1 MKRIEKYRKLILIL
15 SVLFLVAGLASCGKK
30 EEEKVFSSIEEL
42 NGRDMGCM
50 SGSIFDV
57 LIQEKFPDSQI
68 IYFGSRSEL
77 LLGLTSGKIDGFI
90 SDEPVA
96 MMMLSQNEA
105 VTYLDEAVGSVDY
118 GICFSDD
125 AKEIMVKFNE
135 YLAKVTSNGHIKE
148 LQEKWINPEGNTK
161 KKVELELTGENGTI
175 DCVTTPDAAPFS
187 FISNNI
193 FQGYEVELLNE
204 FCYEYGYDLKI
215 STVSFDALLTSVAM
229 NKYDVAFNGIY
240 ITEERAKSV
249 NFCTPTFQGR
259 DVVMIRN
266 GVVSENKDL
275 ITSIKDSFYRNFI
288 EEDRYKLLLSGALTT
303 LIISLFS
310 IIFGT
315 LGGLVIFML
324 GRSNDLF
331 RRFADRVQRLLA
343 KLPAVVLLML
353 LFYVVF
359 KSSSISAVVVSII
372 GFAFMFANT
381 FYGLLKTGVASV
393 DYGQS
398 EAAMALGYVDYIAF
412 FHIIL
417 PQALKTVSES
427 YVSEI
432 IALIKNTSIV
442 GYVSVNDVTRSS
454 DIIRGRTYDA
464 LFPLIVVAIIYYLLC
479 TILVALIRIPL
490 NAYIEK
496 KVRYNDQI

>member
-1 MKRIEKYRKLILIL
+1 MMNRKFIKIVVFLL
-15 SVLFLVAGLASCGKK
+15 SLLFLITGLSACGKN
-30 EEEKVFSSIEEL
+30 EEDQTIGSVEEL

-57 LIQEKFPDSQI
+57 LIQEQFPDSDI

-77 LLGLTSGKIDGFI
+77 LLGLTQGKIDGFV

-96 MMMLSQNEA
+96 MMMVKQNDQ
-105 VTYLDEAVGSVDY
+105 VTYLDEAVGSVEY

-125 AKEIMVKFNE
+125 SKEIMLEFNE
-135 YLAKVTSNGHIKE
+135 YLSEIITNGHIEE
-148 LQEKWINPEGNTK
+148 LRNKWINPDGAEQK
-161 KKVELELTGENGTI
+161 KEERQLDGHNGI
-175 DCVTTPDAAPFS
+175 IRCVTTPDAAPFS
-187 FISNNI
+187 FMSNNE
-193 FQGYEVELLNE
+193 FQGYEVELLTE
-204 FCYEYGYDLKI
+204 FCYEYGYEMEI
-215 STVSFDALLTSVAM
+215 SIVSFDALLTSVAM

-240 ITEERAKSV
+240 ITPERAKSV
-249 NFCTPTFQGR
+249 NFCTPTYEGR

-266 GVVSENKDL
+266 GNSAEKKDL
-275 ITSIKDSFYRNFI
+275 ITSIKDSFYKNFI

-303 LIISLFS
+303 LIIASFS
-310 IIFGT
+310 ILFGT
-315 LGGLVIFML
+315 LFGLLIFML
-324 GRSNDLF
+324 SRNSSVF
-331 RRFADRVQRLLA
+331 KKVADNVQKLLA

-359 KSSSISAVVVSII
+359 KSSSISALIVSII

-398 EAAMALGYVDYIAF
+398 EAAMALGYDEIIAF
-412 FHIIL
+412 FHIVL
-417 PQALKTVSES
+417 PQALKTICDSYISEVIS
-427 YVSEI
+427 
-432 IALIKNTSIV
+432 LIKNTSIV
-442 GYVSVNDVTRSS
+442 GYVSVNDLTRSS

-479 TILVALIRIPL
+479 TALVALIRIPL
-490 NAYIEK
+490 KAYIEM
-496 KVRYNDQI
+496 KVKYDDKI